1 MKHNHDT
8 KVIATKDQFLSCIKY
23 SLLNGTVAFLQNPLR
38 ANPTKWSN
46 NLPTNCLSVFDHSVI
61 LALKRLRNNIAC
73 CSFKFWDSL
82 LIEVTKM

>member
-1 MKHNHDT
+1 MTRHESYSNERSVSELHQ
-8 KVIATKDQFLSCIKY
+8 IFLIKWDRCLFT
-23 SLLNGTVAFLQNPLR
+23 SNPLS

-61 LALKRLRNNIAC
+61 LALKSLRNNIAC